1 MDFFGFVRPDFSM
14 DGTPVCMLWVF
25 HFALSASARLLR
37 HYALEETHSD
47 VTVAAVTTAVIRH
60 EKDCV

>member
-1 MDFFGFVRPDFSM
+1 MAV
-14 DGTPVCMLWVF
+14 TPLFMLWVF

-37 HYALEETHSD
+37 HYALEETHSY
-47 VTVAAVTTAVIRH
+47 VTVAAVTTALIRH